1 VTHLKVIKKMG
12 GLLGTDQNTETRK
25 PIAAMIVM
33 LMIMT
38 RKMMRIKLM
47 LLVKLREKVFTTIP
61 CPVFLMEFKVGDF
74 YFSFLGSL
82 F

>member
-1 VTHLKVIKKMG
+1 VTHLKVIKKE
-12 GLLGTDQNTETRK
+12 GLLGIDQSTETRK
-25 PIAAMIVM
+25 RIAAKIVM
-33 LMIMT
+33 MMIMT

-47 LLVKLREKVFTTIP
+47 LMVKLREKVFTTIP

-74 YFSFLGSL
+74 YFSFYGSL